1 MSLARTIIVRLL
13 ALLIILAGWTGIKAH
28 NFERRYFQEITLT
41 IPSATPQ
48 DLDALYGEAQ
58 KARLPIDRMER
69 DRSGVLVIAVEGTDY
84 SNMDNAELR
93 FKEVMAPALAAR
105 KLSITLTSRD
115 GMTMI
120 PDRVKAIR
128 NRFVYSTALTIFGIA
143 MLILSLRI
151 FGGGRPPESPLEG
164 GQAAH

>member
-1 MSLARTIIVRLL
+1 MSLARTIIVRLV
-13 ALLIILAGWTGIKAH
+13 ALLIILAGWNGIMVH
-28 NFERRYFQEITLT
+28 TFERRYFQQISLT

-48 DLDALYGEAQ
+48 DLDALYGEAL
-58 KARLPIDRMER
+58 KSGFPMDRVER
-69 DRSGVLVIAVEGTDY
+69 ESSGVLVIAVESRNY

-105 KLSITLTSRD
+105 KLSISGTARD